1 MAKRGARK
9 SSEESKAG
17 WFRKVFTERPDWLEG
32 KSNKEV
38 RDRWVQEHPPH
49 KSMPA
54 DVQNAMGNVK
64 SLMRRGLR
72 NEGSGQGARR
82 ASMSQTMES
91 PKFRGLPALE
101 VSIDESII
109 LASNL
114 DRYANGCWAKKIRG
128 KLHYFGRWDDP
139 DGALAK

>member
-1 MAKRGARK
+1 MAKRGGRK

-17 WFRKVFTERPDWLEG
+17 WFRKVFTERPDWLDG

-38 RDRWVQEHPPH
+38 RERWVKEHPPH
-49 KSMPA
+49 TTMPA

-64 SLMRRGLR
+64 SLMRRDVR
-72 NEGSGQGARR
+72 EEGRDKGAKRGSV
-82 ASMSQTMES
+82 AHAVEG
-91 PKFRGLPALE
+91 PKLRGLPALE

-114 DRYANGCWAKKIRG
+114 DRAGLENVIRLLRKARNEVVIKIG
-128 KLHYFGRWDDP
+128 E
-139 DGALAK
+139 